1 MRVPKVEDE
10 ARLGADA
17 VLDGGL
23 RVEGDAHGAAL
34 AAVSHARRVS
44 QRGDGD
50 DLAGAAVLPR
60 PGHLKSKYGL
70 CVHSNT
76 APRPRG
82 LSHHLLYDMNERATT
97 TRTFPRGDIW
107 LM

>member
-1 MRVPKVEDE
+1 MVAVRVPKVEDE

-60 PGHLKSKYGL
+60 PGHLKAMQVNMVYAYTL
-70 CVHSNT
+70 TLRHVHV
-76 APRPRG
+76 G
-82 LSHHLLYDMNERATT
+82 
-97 TRTFPRGDIW
+97 FPPSSMI
-107 LM
+107 

>member
-1 MRVPKVEDE
+1 MVAVRVPKVEDE

-60 PGHLKSKYGL
+60 PGHLKAMQVNMVYAYTS
-70 CVHSNT
+70 T
-76 APRPRG
+76 APRPSG
-82 LSHHLLYDMNERATT
+82 LSPIIYCM
-97 TRTFPRGDIW
+97 I
-107 LM
+107 

>member
-1 MRVPKVEDE
+1 MVAVRVPKVEDE

-60 PGHLKSKYGL
+60 PGHLKAMQVNMVYAYTLTHLK
-70 CVHSNT
+70 
-76 APRPRG
+76 RP
-82 LSHHLLYDMNERATT
+82 T
-97 TRTFPRGDIW
+97 
-107 LM
+107 

>member
-1 MRVPKVEDE
+1 MAGSGLAFHCAVLALVAVRVPEVEDE
-10 ARLGADA
+10 ARLFADA

-60 PGHLKSKYGL
+60 PGHLKQRRKSWL
-70 CVHSNT
+70 T
-76 APRPRG
+76 
-82 LSHHLLYDMNERATT
+82 LY
-97 TRTFPRGDIW
+97 
-107 LM
+107 